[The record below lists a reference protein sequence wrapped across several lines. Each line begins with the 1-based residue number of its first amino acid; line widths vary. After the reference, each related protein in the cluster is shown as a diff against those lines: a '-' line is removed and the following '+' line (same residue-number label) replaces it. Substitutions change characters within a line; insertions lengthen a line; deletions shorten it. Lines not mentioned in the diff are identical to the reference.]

1 MATPRALAFPLHS
14 RTPRL
19 LGRVPSSWAALLR
32 VYCLYVMLVMFA
44 GFSAVAANVG
54 VRSYGAK
61 GDGETSDTV
70 AIQSAIDDCAQRGGG
85 SVLFPAG
92 RYLSGSLRLKS
103 GVKLVITLEATLL
116 GSTSIDDFRAGP
128 LILAKDAEN
137 VGIEGGGTI
146 DGQGTAYWEPKGTSY
161 KGPAWSG
168 TAQFEYRALKRP
180 SFLRFQ
186 RCRKVKVSNIR
197 LINSP
202 SWTLHL
208 LRCSDA
214 TVERVTIR
222 NPLHGPNTDG
232 IDINSCTNVLVTDC
246 DIITGDDGI
255 VLKSTEPG
263 HDHPSRNI
271 IVQGCRVWS
280 ACNCFKI
287 GTETHD
293 NFDTILV
300 TNCHFYSASDK
311 VLERAISGIAIES
324 VDGAHL
330 TNILVTD
337 VTMEGVRAPLFVRL
351 GHRGGNSERTR
362 QVEPRV
368 PGRIDGVIIRNV
380 TAKRALLESSITG
393 IPGHRVRNIA
403 LENIEIEYEGGG
415 PAGWVTDLVPD
426 EEVIRRYPEALMF
439 GRLPAYGLYCRHV
452 EGLRLQNVT
461 MRYLSQDARPM
472 LVCEDVRN
480 MIVNGANAAA
490 TTGQFP
496 ILWFLDMQRAAV
508 RNCIAPTGTG
518 TFLAVEASDHEAAG
532 IVLVDNDLSKAQR
545 AVHKLPEGGLL
556 TAQLPVLGEQSP
568 GLVVLEAES
577 LLLAPPMQ
585 ALTEPAVASGTVIG
599 VPLSGGRDLGAA
611 RCRFEVSTPGDYVI
625 WVHVFAESGEADSF
639 YASIDRGSVLLSDV
653 AQRGRW
659 FWDQVRNRVAGDP
672 GAGPSIFTLSKGIHS
687 LLIRN
692 RECNTRIDRIVIAH
706 RDLAH
711 VPVQTDPE
719 GR

>member
-1 MATPRALAFPLHS
+1 MRNHHFQAILFVS
-14 RTPRL
+14 
-19 LGRVPSSWAALLR
+19 
-32 VYCLYVMLVMFA
+32 A
-44 GFSAVAANVG
+44 GLSAVAGNVG

-61 GDGETSDTV
+61 GEGETSDTV
-70 AIQSAIDDCAQRGGG
+70 AIQSAIDACAEGGG
-85 SVLFPAG
+85 GKVFFPAG

-103 GVKLVITLEATLL
+103 GVTLVITPEATLL
-116 GSTSIDDFRAGP
+116 GSTSVGDFRAGP

-137 VGIEGGGTI
+137 VGIHGGGTI
-146 DGQGTAYWEPKGTSY
+146 DGQGTAYWEPRGTSY
-161 KGPAWSG
+161 KGPAWGG

-180 SFLRFQ
+180 SFLRFH
-186 RCRKVKVSNIR
+186 RCRNVSVRDVR

-208 LRCSDA
+208 LRCA
-214 TVERVTIR
+214 GAAVERVTIR
-222 NPLHGPNTDG
+222 NPLYGPNTDG
-232 IDINSCTNVLVTDC
+232 IDINSCTDVQVFDC
-246 DIITGDDGI
+246 DIVTGDDGI

-271 IVQGCRVWS
+271 IVQGCWVWS

-293 NFDTILV
+293 HFDTILV
-300 TNCHFYSASDK
+300 TNCHFYSASTK
-311 VLERAISGIAIES
+311 ALERAISGIAIES

-330 TNILVTD
+330 TNIFVSD
-337 VTMEGVRAPLFVRL
+337 VTMEGVRTPIFVRL

-393 IPGHRVRNIA
+393 IPGHRVQNIA

-415 PAGWVTDLVPD
+415 LAGWVTDLVPD
-426 EEVIRRYPEALMF
+426 EELIRRYPEALMF

-452 EGLRLQNVT
+452 EGLRLQNIK

-472 LVCEDVRN
+472 LVCEDVRGL
-480 MIVNGANAAA
+480 IVNGTNATAS
-490 TTGQFP
+490 TGQFP
-496 ILWFLDMQRAAV
+496 ILWFLNVQRAAV
-508 RNCIAPTGTG
+508 RDCVAPPGTG
-518 TFLAVEASDHEAAG
+518 TFLAVEASDHKAAG
-532 IVLVDNDLSKAQR
+532 IVLIANDLSEAQR
-545 AVHKLPEGGLL
+545 PLHTLPEGGLL
-556 TAQLPVLGEQSP
+556 TAQLPVFRERSP

-577 LLLAPPMQ
+577 LLLVPPMQ
-585 ALTEPAVASGTVIG
+585 AQAEPAVASGTVVG
-599 VPLSGGRDLGAA
+599 VALSGGRGRGMA
-611 RCRFEVSTPGDYVI
+611 RCRFEVSTPGDYMI

-639 YASIDRGSVLLSDV
+639 YASVDRGPVSLSDV

-659 FWDQVRNRVAGDP
+659 FWDQVRNRVDGVP
-672 GAGPSIFTLSKGIHS
+672 GRGPSTFTLSKGVHS

-692 RECNTRIDRIVIAH
+692 RECNTRIDRVVIAH
-706 RDLAH
+706 QDLGY
-711 VPVQTDPE
+711 VPAQIGPE